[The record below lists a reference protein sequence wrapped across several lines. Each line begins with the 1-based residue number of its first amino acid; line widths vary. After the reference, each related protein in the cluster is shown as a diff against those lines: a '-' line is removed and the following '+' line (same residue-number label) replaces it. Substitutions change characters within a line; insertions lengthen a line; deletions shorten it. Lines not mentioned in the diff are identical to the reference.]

1 MFHEQN
7 FKRVFP
13 KQQNAKLF
21 SSSTQPFNFGQ
32 QYLHSYAQLPLHI
45 YITGVTLELLMQPD
59 NVGSV
64 IAEEI
69 SET

>member
-21 SSSTQPFNFGQ
+21 SSSTQPCKTKNLSPVPFL
-32 QYLHSYAQLPLHI
+32 YKDI
-45 YITGVTLELLMQPD
+45 Y
-59 NVGSV
+59 
-64 IAEEI
+64 
-69 SET
+69 